1 MKNSIVDR
9 QNKYWLIPAVLVNFY
24 TRINIKLNDRA
35 QSVSQRFIGNML
47 AEAAAIIG
55 Y

>member
-1 MKNSIVDR
+1 LANTGSIS
-9 QNKYWLIPAVLVNFY
+9 KFS

-35 QSVSQRFIGNML
+35 QSVSQRFKGSML
-47 AEAAAIIG
+47 AEAAAIIR